1 MYIIAAMAESEPSS
15 APAAVG
21 QFYGTHHWDP
31 ERSVGLLI
39 KRVGNSIVLQADRR
53 LAELGL
59 THAQWVLLFKLG
71 DAHSG
76 CGTVATLARELQTD
90 AGAMTRALDR
100 LEAKALVRRTRS
112 LDDRRVV
119 QIELTEEGQQV
130 AAKVPPVLAQ
140 VLNEHLSGFDHA
152 EWQQLLGLLQRMARN
167 GETLRGGETPTSLLQ
182 HSAMSLDSHT
192 SSSDT
197 SS

>member
-1 MYIIAAMAESEPSS
+1 MAESDPSS
-15 APAAVG
+15 PAGAPG
-21 QFYGTHHWDP
+21 SFYGTHHWDP

-71 DAHSG
+71 DADRG

-100 LEAKALVRRTRS
+100 LEAKGLVRRTRS

-119 QIELTEEGQQV
+119 QVELTEEGQRV

-140 VLNEHLSGFDHA
+140 VLNEHLTGFDHA

-182 HSAMSLDSHT
+182 TPSASVDSDT

>member
-1 MYIIAAMAESEPSS
+1 MDTPDLPPGTPPVPGFY
-15 APAAVG
+15 VG
-21 QFYGTHHWDP
+21 QGWNP

-39 KRVGNSIVLQADRR
+39 KRVGQSIVLHADRR

-71 DAHSG
+71 EGHCA
-76 CGTVATLARELQTD
+76 TVAALARDLQTD

-100 LEAKALVRRTRS
+100 LEAKALVRRARS
-112 LDDRRVV
+112 GDDRRVV
-119 QIELTEEGQQV
+119 QVELTEAGQRV
-130 AAKVPPVLAQ
+130 AAQVHPVLAQ
-140 VLNEHLSGFDHA
+140 VLNEHLAGFDHA

-167 GETLRGGETPTSLLQ
+167 GD
-182 HSAMSLDSHT
+182 AMREACDHPVMHPAA
-192 SSSDT
+192 SSSFTPDL